1 MAVFQW
7 DLPDGGLYRVV
18 PAGRVGGKAS
28 QRVSLRADLKSRS
41 SRLTITRVS
50 PEDNGRYVCIVQ
62 LLEPLPIVQMK
73 GGGTHL
79 RIVQESTPIPGSVSQ
94 SPASLSVREGE
105 TVNLTCTLRTTATKV
120 EGMKFIW
127 RWGTSSTTCSAVTSD
142 SDWWQCAPVPD
153 PGILV
158 TTDLQTKSS
167 EFRITRALLNYTG
180 TFKCDVVITKP
191 LATVI
196 LHGNGSVVLVE
207 ESPLTVSQFPSLL
220 PVAEGED
227 ARLTC
232 VLQQAAA
239 DVRNLSFTW
248 VTDRAEV
255 SCPVAAPGWESNRC
269 DGLDPRVSVA
279 AHILNKSSILTI
291 KEASVTDNGTYRCQ
305 VTLLDPP
312 RNQTVSGDGSVVL
325 VLESPLTV
333 SQFPSLLPVVE
344 GEDARLTCVLQQ
356 AAADVR
362 KLSFTWVT
370 DRAEVSCPVAAP
382 GWESNRCDGLDPRV
396 SVAAHIL
403 NKSSILTIK
412 EASVT
417 DNGTYRCQVT
427 LLDPPRN
434 QTVSGDGSVV
444 LVLGDVNSPGTNES
458 EDVPLLPVNTD
469 SETRR
474 RTMKPWFFI
483 SLLCVVSLTLAGG
496 LGSSYWVTRRSG
508 SGADAR
514 IVRERRSKIVHGSA
528 TSSVP
533 VALRCWAT
541 WQDPRVPEGCG
552 PVEGKLVADG
562 PALSVV

>member
-1 MAVFQW
+1 MEMNFSSVVFRICLLSIKGLVVRGGVHQSRTSLEVPAGASVELGCRFDEPATLPRMAVFQW

-325 VLESPLTV
+325 VL
-333 SQFPSLLPVVE
+333 
-344 GEDARLTCVLQQ
+344 
-356 AAADVR
+356 
-362 KLSFTWVT
+362 
-370 DRAEVSCPVAAP
+370 
-382 GWESNRCDGLDPRV
+382 
-396 SVAAHIL
+396 
-403 NKSSILTIK
+403 
-412 EASVT
+412 
-417 DNGTYRCQVT
+417 
-427 LLDPPRN
+427 
-434 QTVSGDGSVV
+434 
-444 LVLGDVNSPGTNES
+444 GDVNSPGTNES